1 MSKRYSLNNED
12 GLKILQVLGWTVS
25 SAIIAFAIDLI
36 PNIDVGANYAWLV
49 PMINTVLVV
58 LKKFVQDKLE

>member
-1 MSKRYSLNNED
+1 MSKRYTLNKKD
-12 GLKILQVLGWTVS
+12 GLKILQVLGWTIS
-25 SAIIAFAIDLI
+25 SAVIAFAIDLI
-36 PNIDVGANYAWLV
+36 PSIDVGANYAWLV